1 MRNNYYNKR
10 FLFEELDIEEQR
22 DRIEQIIT
30 TCIETFEEIVES
42 SYRFSSF
49 RDDSEQINKKID

>member
-22 DRIEQIIT
+22 DRIQQIIT

-42 SYRFSSF
+42 H
-49 RDDSEQINKKID
+49 INFLHLGMIQNK